1 MYTRDYLRLI
11 EIFWITSLQFLV
23 CAVCLFL
30 SAMIV
35 LYTRDT
41 RASNVAEDTVK
52 DALDW

>member
-11 EIFWITSLQFLV
+11 EIFWIIILSFIV
-23 CAVCLFL
+23 YVVSLFL

-35 LYTRDT
+35 LYTR
-41 RASNVAEDTVK
+41 AGNVRKDTVE